1 LFIVERIK
9 RVEPYFGKIGLTIG
23 NFDGFHLGHKRI
35 VETLVSEC
43 KKRGLFSAVI
53 TFKQHPLKVIYG
65 EAPDKIGVRIDKLLW
80 FLKQGIDLLLYTDFS
95 EKFSKTLPHEFLHDL
110 KRELKPKLYC
120 LGKSF
125 RFGKENQGDIEMM
138 AESASELE
146 YQLISVEEVTLHGK
160 AVSST
165 RIREAIK
172 RGDFTLVT
180 ELLGRHY
187 SVYLESDHR
196 SGESLKSF
204 LKEIALPNNGRY
216 AGELVNLQ
224 THEKVSEI
232 LKVSDGRMKTEK
244 ARVKRNTLYKF
255 IFSRLLL

>member
-9 RVEPYFGKIGLTIG
+9 RVEPYYGKIGLTIG

-53 TFKQHPLKVIYG
+53 TFKQHPLEVIYG

-80 FLKQGIDLLLYTDFS
+80 FLKHGIDLLFYTDFS
-95 EKFSKTLPHEFLHDL
+95 EKFSKTLPHEFLHNI
-110 KRELKPKLYC
+110 KGELEPKLYC

-125 RFGKENQGDIEMM
+125 RFGKDNQGDIEMM
-138 AESASELE
+138 EEYAPKLG

-187 SVYLESDHR
+187 TVYLEADHR
-196 SGESLKSF
+196 SGEALKSF
-204 LKEIALPNNGRY
+204 LADIALPNNGRY

-224 THEKVSEI
+224 THEKVQEV
-232 LKVSDGRMKTEK
+232 LTVSDRCMKTEK
-244 ARVKRNTLYKF
+244 VRVKNNTLYQF
-255 IFSRLLL
+255 IFNRLL